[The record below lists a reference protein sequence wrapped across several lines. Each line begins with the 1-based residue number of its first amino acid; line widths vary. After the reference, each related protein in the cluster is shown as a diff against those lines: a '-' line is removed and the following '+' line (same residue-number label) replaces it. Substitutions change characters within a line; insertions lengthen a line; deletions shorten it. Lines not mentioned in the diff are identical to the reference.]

1 MVGEGEGAQVEA
13 LLVRRFRRESR
24 PAGTTPASTGGPRAN
39 KPKEYGQATEL
50 LRDLHVIAQREDDIT
65 AFTARVRELRTRY
78 AKRPSLMDR
87 LDKAGLPWPG

>member
-1 MVGEGEGAQVEA
+1 MEA